1 MKYYFIFLLLSFLT
15 GCKESEKEKIARLV
29 KEWDGK
35 EISFPPHSVFTIQGK
50 DTIDFSFADAEYKI
64 VTYVDSVGC
73 TSCKLQLPRWKE
85 FMHEVD
91 SLVQGKVPFV
101 FYFHPK
107 DVKELRYI
115 TRRDAFT
122 YPVCFDEKDDFNA
135 LNRFPGEMTFQ
146 SFLLNRENKVIAIG
160 NPVYNPKVK
169 ELYLQRLTNGK
180 MPSSSVAMTDVSV
193 NTANMD
199 FGTFPQSEKQEY
211 KFVLTNEGNNLLV
224 IQDVT
229 TSCGCTKVSY
239 SKEPVR
245 SGASLELTVTY
256 EAEEKGHFNRK
267 LK

>member
-1 MKYYFIFLLLSFLT
+1 MKVLFTILSLFCLLCS
-15 GCKESEKEKIARLV
+15 CKESEKEKIARLV
-29 KEWDGK
+29 REWDGK
-35 EISFPPHSVFTIQGK
+35 EISFPSHSVFTIQGK
-50 DTIDFSFADAEYKI
+50 DTVDFSFADAEYKI
-64 VTYVDSVGC
+64 ITYIDSVGC
-73 TSCKLQLPRWKE
+73 TSCELQLPRWKE

-91 SLVQGKVPFV
+91 SLAQGKVPFV

-169 ELYLQRLTNGK
+169 ELYLQRLTN
-180 MPSSSVAMTDVSV
+180 
-193 NTANMD
+193 
-199 FGTFPQSEKQEY
+199 
-211 KFVLTNEGNNLLV
+211 EGNNLLV

-245 SGASLELTVTY
+245 PGAPLELTVTY
-256 EAEEKGHFNRK
+256 EAEEKGHFNKMITVYCNTKASPLRLMIAGNAK
-267 LK
+267 

>member
-1 MKYYFIFLLLSFLT
+1 M
-15 GCKESEKEKIARLV
+15 
-29 KEWDGK
+29 
-35 EISFPPHSVFTIQGK
+35 
-50 DTIDFSFADAEYKI
+50 
-64 VTYVDSVGC
+64 
-73 TSCKLQLPRWKE
+73 PRWKE

-91 SLVQGKVPFV
+91 SLAQGKVPFV

-122 YPVCFDEKDDFNA
+122 YPVCLDEKDDFNA

-160 NPVYNPKVK
+160 NPVHNPKVK

-245 SGASLELTVTY
+245 PAR
-256 EAEEKGHFNRK
+256 HWN
-267 LK
+267 

>member
-1 MKYYFIFLLLSFLT
+1 MKHIYLLFFLCLLCS
-15 GCKESEKEKIARLV
+15 CKESAKEKIARLV
-29 KEWDGK
+29 REWDGK
-35 EISFPPHSVFTIQGK
+35 EISFPSHSVFTIQGK
-50 DTIDFSFADAEYKI
+50 DTVDFSFADAEYKI
-64 VTYVDSVGC
+64 VTYIDSVGC

-91 SLVQGKVPFV
+91 SLAQGKVPFV

-107 DVKELRYI
+107 DVK
-115 TRRDAFT
+115 
-122 YPVCFDEKDDFNA
+122 
-135 LNRFPGEMTFQ
+135 
-146 SFLLNRENKVIAIG
+146 VIAIG
-160 NPVYNPKVK
+160 NPVHNPKVK

-199 FGTFPQSEKQEY
+199 FGTFPQSERQEY

-245 SGASLELTVTY
+245 PGASLELTVTY
-256 EAEEKGHFNRK
+256 EAEEKGHFNKMITVYCNTKASPLRLMIAGNAK
-267 LK
+267 

>member
-122 YPVCFDEKDDFNA
+122 YPVCIDEKDDFNA

-160 NPVYNPKVK
+160 QPGSQSKG
-169 ELYLQRLTNGK
+169 ERALSAEIDQRQNAFFVSCHDRRFRQYGQYGFRDFPTIGK
-180 MPSSSVAMTDVSV
+180 A
-193 NTANMD
+193 
-199 FGTFPQSEKQEY
+199 G
-211 KFVLTNEGNNLLV
+211 
-224 IQDVT
+224 IQVCIDQ
-229 TSCGCTKVSY
+229 
-239 SKEPVR
+239 
-245 SGASLELTVTY
+245 
-256 EAEEKGHFNRK
+256 
-267 LK
+267 